1 MGMKE
6 RRRHR
11 RFPFARHLRISGD
24 PPLGEITVDA
34 RDVSERGLSFVSD
47 VPVTVGELLIL
58 GLRRG
63 DEFRVQIKVRN
74 VRPEGARYVVGA
86 ERTSW

>member
-1 MGMKE
+1 MKE

-11 RFPFARHLRISGD
+11 RFPFARHLRICGD
-24 PPLGEITVDA
+24 PPLGEVVVDA

-47 VPVTVGELLIL
+47 VPIAVGELLIL
-58 GLRRG
+58 ALRRDDG
-63 DEFRVQIKVRN
+63 FKVQIKVRN

>member
-1 MGMKE
+1 MME

-11 RFPFARHLRISGD
+11 RFPFARHLRITGD
-24 PPLGEITVDA
+24 PPLGEILVDA

-47 VPVTVGELLIL
+47 VPMQVGELLIL
-58 GLRRG
+58 ALRQNEG
-63 DEFRVQIKVRN
+63 FRVQIKVRN
-74 VRPEGARYVVGA
+74 VRAEGARYVVGA